1 MAKNKS
7 EKKDKKEK
15 FEKKTYVITAA
26 QGIQNPYSATHY
38 GEDSS
43 KGKVNVPL
51 LENIERY
58 VKDNKGE
65 LEICAIPGSYV
76 NEIEIDKSL
85 HERGDVYIERNA
97 KGRLERQKVREQEK
111 RDQWEEAKAIIEE
124 RGGVFLREYPMH
136 YFWEDIPETDYE
148 VTGKRLNTNVHI
160 LGIPEPSQNKDPL
173 VGKNVF
179 TKKYGG
185 NSFIM
190 PSPKQ
195 RMQPV
200 AIGQAGKY
208 PRLKISS
215 GCVTKP
221 NYNTTNRNGFL
232 ADEAHEYGFCVVD
245 VLDDKLYLP
254 RLVQAQDNGTFIDL
268 GIKYVHGN
276 DPEEVKAHV
285 LVLGDSH
292 CSELDPLVDKANDEM
307 ICHFDPSFIHFHD
320 VFNSRCIN
328 LHELDDEIA
337 ETDKVEKGADSL
349 EEELLFTGDYIAK
362 KAKLASRGEIIIN
375 YSNHDDML
383 YRWLAQGSYKNDKK
397 NRRMAHKIL
406 GEFQKGD
413 SILETA
419 LRIIGQTPQNVKFLK
434 LGEDAIYWGYQCGL
448 HGHKGKNGA
457 RGSLKTLMEEG
468 KIIMGHVHQL
478 EVNQGSASV
487 GTSSK
492 IPLDYQLGQ
501 LSTSMAGNVII
512 YDGGLMQAIPIIQG
526 KWKK

>member
-1 MAKNKS
+1 
-7 EKKDKKEK
+7 
-15 FEKKTYVITAA
+15 
-26 QGIQNPYSATHY
+26 
-38 GEDSS
+38 
-43 KGKVNVPL
+43 
-51 LENIERY
+51 
-58 VKDNKGE
+58 
-65 LEICAIPGSYV
+65 
-76 NEIEIDKSL
+76 
-85 HERGDVYIERNA
+85 
-97 KGRLERQKVREQEK
+97 
-111 RDQWEEAKAIIEE
+111 
-124 RGGVFLREYPMH
+124 
-136 YFWEDIPETDYE
+136 
-148 VTGKRLNTNVHI
+148 
-160 LGIPEPSQNKDPL
+160 
-173 VGKNVF
+173 
-179 TKKYGG
+179 
-185 NSFIM
+185 M

-215 GCVTKP
+215 GCITKP
-221 NYNTTNRNGFL
+221 NYNTTNRTGFL

-268 GIKYVHGN
+268 GIKYVDGKN
-276 DPEEVKAHV
+276 PTRVKAHV

-292 CSELDPLVDKANDEM
+292 CSELDPLVDKANDDM
-307 ICHFDPSFIHFHD
+307 IYYFDPNFIHMHD

-337 ETDKVEKGADSL
+337 EIDKVERGIDSL
-349 EEELLFTGDYIAK
+349 EEELKFTGEYISK
-362 KAKLASRGEIIIN
+362 KAKLASRGQVIIN

-383 YRWLAQGSYKNDKK
+383 YRWLAKGGYKKGNKK
-397 NRRMAHKIL
+397 NKRIAHKII

-419 LRIIGQTPQNVKFLK
+419 LRIVGHTPQNTTFLK

-457 RGSLKTLMEEG
+457 RGNLKTLMDEG

-501 LSTSMAGNVII
+501 LSTSMAGNVVL
-512 YDGGLMQAIPIIQG
+512 YDGGLMQALPIIKG
-526 KWKK
+526 RWKK